1 VLETVLRLLH
11 PIAPFITAE
20 LWERV
25 AVVAGRKVA
34 GSTDSLVTAPY
45 PKAQPERIDSNAD
58 AWIAQ
63 LKGMVGACRRL
74 RSEMSLSPDKRV
86 PLLALGD
93 TAFVQAAT
101 PLLKVLAKVS
111 DVQVHTDE
119 TAYAQ
124 ATLNAPVVEFG
135 GTRLA
140 LHVEIDVAAETERLR
155 KEIARLDGEITKG
168 TAKLANESFV
178 ARAPAAVVAQEQ
190 ARMAEFTATRDR
202 LQAQVQRLSATG

>member
-1 VLETVLRLLH
+1 
-11 PIAPFITAE
+11 
-20 LWERV
+20 
-25 AVVAGRKVA
+25 
-34 GSTDSLVTAPY
+34 
-45 PKAQPERIDSNAD
+45 
-58 AWIAQ
+58 
-63 LKGMVGACRRL
+63 MVGACRRL

-86 PLLALGD
+86 PLMALGD
-93 TAFVQAAT
+93 GAFVLAAT

-111 DVQVHTDE
+111 EVQIHTDE
-119 TAYAQ
+119 AAYAQ

-155 KEIARLDGEITKG
+155 KEITRLEGEIAKG
-168 TAKLANESFV
+168 TAKLSNESFV

-202 LQAQVQRLSATG
+202 LQAQVHRLSTTA